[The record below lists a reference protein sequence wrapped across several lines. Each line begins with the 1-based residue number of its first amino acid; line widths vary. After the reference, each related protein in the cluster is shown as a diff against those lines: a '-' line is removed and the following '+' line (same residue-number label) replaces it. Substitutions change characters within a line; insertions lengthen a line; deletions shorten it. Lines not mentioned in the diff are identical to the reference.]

1 MQSALYKG
9 DYRKKS
15 HNSCTKSTPHS
26 TATRSNQR
34 QLAATQKTQFTNGYV
49 YMENNGFSPHSPR
62 CLRNVSLARNLTQ
75 TKTNRRQKTS
85 LPSQEEIRGR
95 PLPNGNNPWRTKT
108 SSRQRIWRQ
117 HQSQSLKRQSSI
129 GD

>member
-62 CLRNVSLARNLTQ
+62 CHMKCQFGTEPYANENSPAAENEPTESRGNSRKVA
-75 TKTNRRQKTS
+75 
-85 LPSQEEIRGR
+85 SQR
-95 PLPNGNNPWRTKT
+95 K
-108 SSRQRIWRQ
+108 
-117 HQSQSLKRQSSI
+117 
-129 GD
+129 